1 MNTPPKKRHS
11 PLEKEAI
18 IKDWIKSGLTAK
30 DYQNAHEMKETTIHG
45 WLKVLGIKD
54 LEICDLLK
62 ALPLEYSILE
72 KTVFIPFSK
81 KGRVPAAALE
91 LRDKYHYS
99 LQLIID

>member
-1 MNTPPKKRHS
+1 MNTPLKKRYS
-11 PLEKEAI
+11 LLEKEAI
-18 IKDWIKSGLTAK
+18 IKDWIKSDLTAK
-30 DYQNAHEMKETTIHG
+30 DYQNAHEMKETTIHR

-54 LEICDLLK
+54 LIICDLLK
-62 ALPLEYSILE
+62 ALRFEYSILE

-81 KGRVPAAALE
+81 QGRVPAAALE

>member
-1 MNTPPKKRHS
+1 MNTPPKKRYS
-11 PLEKEAI
+11 LLEKEAI

-30 DYQNAHEMKETTIHG
+30 DYQKRARNEGHR

-54 LEICDLLK
+54 MEICDLLK
-62 ALPLEYSILE
+62 ALLLEYSILE

>member
-1 MNTPPKKRHS
+1 M
-11 PLEKEAI
+11 EKEAI

-30 DYQNAHEMKETTIHG
+30 DYQNAHEMKETTIYR

-62 ALPLEYSILE
+62 ALQLEYSILE
-72 KTVFIPFSK
+72 KTVFIPFS
-81 KGRVPAAALE
+81 RVETPPPAALE

>member
-1 MNTPPKKRHS
+1 M
-11 PLEKEAI
+11 EKEAI

-30 DYQNAHEMKETTIHG
+30 DYQNAHEMEETTIHR

-54 LEICDLLK
+54 LIICDLLK
-62 ALPLEYSILE
+62 ALQFEYRILE

-81 KGRVPAAALE
+81 QGRVPAAALE